1 MISSY
6 KMQFYKILKKL
17 IDEMFPDWRD
27 KFLSYKDLK
36 KQLKRVYSRDGRCNK
51 KMKLSTGDEIET
63 MAEEKE
69 VVEFVKLCQEQT
81 DKLNDFVLEKQ
92 EWYIIKM
99 EVLEGNLVAAKNSNE
114 ELMKIAR
121 DLVDLHG
128 ELVLL
133 LNYSALN
140 YTGLVKILK
149 KHDKL
154 SGALVRV
161 PFIQKVLNEP
171 FYKTDVL
178 NNLVK
183 KCEMMLDQLFSMN
196 EKSSSTSESRNRKED
211 GEGRSSESSTG
222 PDESSSARVPE
233 ELVDIENRENLYMK
247 LTLSALT
254 VLAEIRNGSS
264 TVNMFSLPPMQQSK
278 KLEEIW
284 KKTCVVEEV
293 AK

>member
-1 MISSY
+1 
-6 KMQFYKILKKL
+6 MQFYKLLKKL

-36 KQLKRVYSRDGRCNK
+36 KLLKRVYSRDGRCNK
-51 KMKLSTGDEIET
+51 RMKLSSGDAIET

-69 VVEFVKLCQEQT
+69 VVDFVKLCQEQT

-92 EWYIIKM
+92 EWYIIKV
-99 EVLEGNLVAAKNSNE
+99 EVLEGNLIAAKDSRQ
-114 ELMKIAR
+114 ELMKVAR
-121 DLVDLHG
+121 DLADLHG
-128 ELVLL
+128 EIILL

-183 KCEMMLDQLFSMN
+183 KCEMMLDKISPMKEQT
-196 EKSSSTSESRNRKED
+196 SSTSESIIMN
-211 GEGRSSESSTG
+211 EGRSSETLTE
-222 PDESSSARVPE
+222 PNESSSVRVPDD
-233 ELVDIENRENLYMK
+233 LVEIENRENKYLK

-254 VLAEIRNGSS
+254 VLAEIRGGSS
-264 TVNMFSLPPMQQSK
+264 TINMFSLPPMQQSK
-278 KLEEIW
+278 EMAEIW
-284 KKTCVVEEV
+284 KKTSVVEEV
-293 AK
+293 AKAMGSG